1 MAIGV
6 EVGSITLFGTR
17 IARSTLDLNEA
28 VTPAAK
34 SVSVASYGSI
44 KLLATPRKAMIS

>member
-6 EVGSITLFGTR
+6 EGGSITLFGTR

-28 VTPAAK
+28 VTQAAE
-34 SVSVASYGSI
+34 S
-44 KLLATPRKAMIS
+44 LATVALNC